1 MRRSWMADGAGDI
14 ARLLIKFSL
23 PLIGSGILQQLYS
36 WADAFIVGNIE
47 GEAAL
52 AAVGATTAVVNFY
65 VTAITGFTLGLSI
78 LFAQKFGQSATGELA
93 KILSTFSAVLGG
105 VFLLLAGVGMWTA
118 GPLLRFLQT
127 TPDTLHLAEDYL
139 QAVSP
144 GLPFLAVYNV
154 YGAALRGIGD
164 SRAPFYAVCI
174 SSAVNILLDILFVAA
189 LGWGVTGAAVATV
202 VSQAAMAA
210 FLWIYAAK
218 KYSILRL
225 RPGEG
230 LVDRAALAQG
240 CRLGIPPMVQASV
253 SSAGSL
259 VLQNFMNGFGTQTV
273 AAVTTAYRVDSV
285 VMVPILNLG
294 SGVSTLV
301 AQSCGAGE
309 ESRGRKIGMVGAV
322 LMAGV
327 SLALTGCVIL
337 AGEGL
342 IAMFGAGEEAIRIG
356 GEFFRTIAGFYLVY
370 GIATVLRS
378 YLEGMGDVLYS
389 SVAGIASLALRILA
403 SYAMAAL
410 LGNLVIA
417 YAEGL
422 SWVALLALYAAR
434 MAWKKRRGRA
444 PHR

>member
-1 MRRSWMADGAGDI
+1 MADGAGDI

-23 PLIGSGILQQLYS
+23 PLIGSGILQQLYN

-78 LFAQKFGQSATGELA
+78 LFAQKFGQGATEELA

-225 RPGEG
+225 RPC
-230 LVDRAALAQG
+230 LLY
-240 CRLGIPPMVQASV
+240 
-253 SSAGSL
+253 
-259 VLQNFMNGFGTQTV
+259 T
-273 AAVTTAYRVDSV
+273 
-285 VMVPILNLG
+285 
-294 SGVSTLV
+294 
-301 AQSCGAGE
+301 
-309 ESRGRKIGMVGAV
+309 SRGV
-322 LMAGV
+322 
-327 SLALTGCVIL
+327 
-337 AGEGL
+337 
-342 IAMFGAGEEAIRIG
+342 
-356 GEFFRTIAGFYLVY
+356 
-370 GIATVLRS
+370 
-378 YLEGMGDVLYS
+378 
-389 SVAGIASLALRILA
+389 
-403 SYAMAAL
+403 
-410 LGNLVIA
+410 
-417 YAEGL
+417 
-422 SWVALLALYAAR
+422 
-434 MAWKKRRGRA
+434 
-444 PHR
+444 